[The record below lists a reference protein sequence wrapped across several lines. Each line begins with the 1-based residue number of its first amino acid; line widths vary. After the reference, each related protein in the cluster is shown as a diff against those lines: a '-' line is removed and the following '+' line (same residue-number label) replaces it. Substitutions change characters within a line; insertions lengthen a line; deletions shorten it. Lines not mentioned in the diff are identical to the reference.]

1 MVRFWGACRS
11 LGVDGNR
18 RTGTAVST
26 VCLVGRLV
34 VKTRMRTLLVVERD
48 PFSDADLGFASGL
61 ERMQIDGLVFQRPP
75 QPLDHDVVHPP
86 PLAVHR
92 DPDAGFLEHLGEL
105 QGGELAPLVRVEDPG
120 RPEPGQR
127 LPKGRHAKIRLQR
140 VRQPPGK
147 DFAAVPVHD
156 RHEIEKPPT
165 HRDVADVRAPD
176 LVRLVDRHP
185 LQQVRVDLVTGTRLC
200 GRGFLVDRRK
210 PHLPHQPGDP
220 LAADAPSPPTEPAG
234 HLPGSEEGGL
244 QELPV
249 DDPHEIEVERGFS
262 DRLVVERGAADS
274 QKKAL
279 PGDREPGMG
288 RLHHPFPPV
297 SAARP
302 KALDKK
308 SRSTGSSAIATLA
321 LNSAEYRFRL
331 FLFILGSPP
340 PTIVFP
346 PYTIVRISG
355 TTSRFLFTRGR
366 PSWASLWLSSAVVR
380 G

>member
-1 MVRFWGACRS
+1 
-11 LGVDGNR
+11 
-18 RTGTAVST
+18 
-26 VCLVGRLV
+26 
-34 VKTRMRTLLVVERD
+34 MRTLLVVERD
-48 PFSDADLGFASGL
+48 PFPNAGLGLASGL
-61 ERMQIDGLVFQRPP
+61 ERMQINAFVFERPP

-92 DPDAGFLEHLGEL
+92 DLGAGFLENLGKL

-140 VRQPPGK
+140 VRQPPGE
-147 DFAAVPVHD
+147 DLSAVPVHD
-156 RHEIEKPPT
+156 RHEIEKPPA

-176 LVRLVDRHP
+176 LVRMVDRHP
-185 LQQVRVDLVTGTRLC
+185 FQQIRVDLVTGKRLA
-200 GRGFLVDRRK
+200 GVGFLVDRTQ
-210 PHLPHQPGDP
+210 PHLPHPPGDP
-220 LAADAPSPPTEPAG
+220 LAADAPSTPTEPPC

-279 PGDREPGMG
+279 PGDAELGMG
-288 RLHHPFPPV
+288 RFDHPFPPV
-297 SAARP
+297 SAQRP

-308 SRSTGSSAIATLA
+308 SRSTVSSPILACNSFTRASWSPSWRACFPENSSTSPSAACRFHFVIRFEWTPNREDNSESVASSRIAAIATLA
-321 LNSAEYRFRL
+321 LNSAVYRFRL
-331 FLFILGSPP
+331 LVFMPGLLRQSFFHLTRLSENPVPP
-340 PTIVFP
+340 
-346 PYTIVRISG
+346 
-355 TTSRFLFTRGR
+355 
-366 PSWASLWLSSAVVR
+366 
-380 G
+380 